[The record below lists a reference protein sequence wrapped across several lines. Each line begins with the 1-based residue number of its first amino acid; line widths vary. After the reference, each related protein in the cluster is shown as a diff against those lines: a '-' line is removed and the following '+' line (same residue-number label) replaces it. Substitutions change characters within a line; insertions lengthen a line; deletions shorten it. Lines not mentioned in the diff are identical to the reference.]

1 MHVLI
6 ECNELIPAVA
16 YGGTERVIWW
26 LGKALSKQG
35 HKVSYLVKPG
45 SSCPF
50 GDIIPRNPDVPL
62 ADQIPADVD
71 VVHFNGGPA
80 NIGDLPYV
88 VTFHGNAAP
97 GYQFDQ
103 NTVFISNNQAQRSN
117 GDFYIHHGL
126 DIEDYGDPAL
136 NAPRQNLVFLAKAA
150 WKVKNV
156 RGAIRMAREAKVGIE
171 VAGGSRLN
179 LKMGFRFTADRN
191 AKFHG
196 MVAQDRKLE
205 LLRGTEG
212 LIFPVLWH
220 EPFGLAI
227 IEAMYFG
234 NPAFTTPWGSL
245 PELIPSDCGFYS
257 DSESALVNAIQN
269 RGQYKRDHIH
279 QYVCDHFN
287 NQRMAR
293 DYVAA
298 YEKVINGEKLNS
310 QIPIKPDTP
319 EPKRF
324 SMRP

>member
-6 ECNELIPAVA
+6 ECNAVLPTIA
-16 YGGTERVIWW
+16 YGGTERVVWW

-35 HKVSYLVKPG
+35 HTISYLAKKG
-45 SSCPF
+45 SVCPF
-50 GDIIPRNPDVPL
+50 GNIIEFNPNRPINE
-62 ADQIPADVD
+62 QIPADVD
-71 VVHFNGGPA
+71 IVHFNGAGPH
-80 NIGDLPYV
+80 NCDKPYLI
-88 VTFHGNAAP
+88 TTHGNSPP
-97 GYQFDQ
+97 GHTFDQ
-103 NTVFISNNQAQRSN
+103 NTVFISSNQAQRSN
-117 GDFYIHHGL
+117 GNFYIHHGL

-136 NAPRQNLVFLAKAA
+136 SAPRENLVFLAKAA

-156 RGAIRMAREAKVGIE
+156 RGAIRMAREAGVGID

-179 LKMGFRFTADRN
+179 FKMGFRLTADRN

-220 EPFGLAI
+220 EPFGLAV

-245 PELIPSDCGFYS
+245 PELIPEEVGFCS

-269 RGQYKRDHIH
+269 RDQYNRQHIH

-287 NQRMAR
+287 NDRMAR
-293 DYVAA
+293 EHVAA
-298 YEKVINGEKLNS
+298 YEKVLNGEKLNS
-310 QIPIKPDTP
+310 RLPIKPDVA